1 MTTGTGEPGGAAA
14 NAVPTGYEGW
24 WFGETPSEDATGH
37 STTSAAQSVPV
48 APEPPFAAAPAPPVA
63 VAPAPPPL
71 STPPPAPT
79 LPTTNGGLH
88 PTRLA
93 LGLAVLAAER
103 LRGAGPPSEP
113 FLTGVGLLQQTAA
126 EARVIA
132 RRAFLPPAKF
142 ALRAATW
149 AAGLRGP
156 EIDVPATRL
165 NQVVLDARNRG
176 AETVAAGRAEA
187 SALVQSTVSDGLA
200 WAQAQAVP
208 QIVDG
213 LVPHLVDE
221 VVPRLID
228 GVMPEVRARVLPII
242 IEDLTHDPE
251 LRDLILEQGRGV
263 VGDAAKNLRSTT
275 ANADDRVESAFRR
288 MVHKDEP
295 STADVDPTPDS
306 G

>member
-1 MTTGTGEPGGAAA
+1 MTTGTGEPGGVGA

-24 WFGETPSEDATGH
+24 WFGETPAEDAAGH
-37 STTSAAQSVPV
+37 SATSAAQSVP
-48 APEPPFAAAPAPPVA
+48 APPSMAVFLAPPPAPPPAAPAPHA
-63 VAPAPPPL
+63 
-71 STPPPAPT
+71 
-79 LPTTNGGLH
+79 TNGGRH
-88 PTRLA
+88 PTRVF

-103 LRGAGPPSEP
+103 LRGAAPPSEP

-156 EIDVPATRL
+156 EIDAPASRL
-165 NQVVLDARNRG
+165 NQVMLDARKRG

-187 SALVQSTVSDGLA
+187 SALVQATVSDGLA
-200 WAQAQAVP
+200 WAEAQAVP

-251 LRDLILEQGRGV
+251 VRDLVLEQGRGV
-263 VGDAAKNLRSTT
+263 VGDAAKHLRTTT
-275 ANADDRVESAFRR
+275 ATADDRVESAFRR
-288 MVHKDEP
+288 MVRKNEP
-295 STADVDPTPDS
+295 STADIDPTPES

>member
-1 MTTGTGEPGGAAA
+1 MTTGTGEPGGAAT

-24 WFGETPSEDATGH
+24 WFGETPAEDAPGH
-37 STTSAAQSVPV
+37 GATNAPQSV
-48 APEPPFAAAPAPPVA
+48 PAPPVS
-63 VAPAPPPL
+63 VAPDTVPPPMAAPFP
-71 STPPPAPT
+71 TPPPPVAPPPAP
-79 LPTTNGGLH
+79 PAAAPIATNGGRH
-88 PTRLA
+88 PTRVV

-156 EIDVPATRL
+156 EIDAPASRV
-165 NQVVLDARNRG
+165 NQVMLDARKRG
-176 AETVAAGRAEA
+176 ADTIAAGRAEA
-187 SALVQSTVSDGLA
+187 SALVQATVSDGLA
-200 WAQAQAVP
+200 WAEAQAVP
-208 QIVDG
+208 QIVDD

-251 LRDLILEQGRGV
+251 VRDLVLEQG
-263 VGDAAKNLRSTT
+263 
-275 ANADDRVESAFRR
+275 
-288 MVHKDEP
+288 
-295 STADVDPTPDS
+295 
-306 G
+306 